1 MERKPSKL
9 TTSSS
14 RPVALATA
22 KSKPPSHSLNKSV
35 SLRSALSTSASSH
48 SLGLHP
54 ALPSHSRTNTTTSKP
69 FAALIRP
76 NLTVDQHP
84 SSLHSQSFLNTSACA
99 RRVSRMSLGSTAK
112 PSTRLARHSELP
124 AVVEKRPLP
133 LPSSEALSHYRE
145 ELTAYEISE
154 ILSFETVFYLG
165 KEANKAQNST
175 FDNEKGDYVPIL
187 GDHMAYRYEIKGIL
201 GKGSFGIVLRCL
213 DHKHKEEVALKV
225 IKNKKLFHQQ
235 GLVEVRVL
243 QMLREKDKEG
253 LVPVVCLRSH
263 FQFRHHLCLVFELL
277 SISLYDYIKNT
288 HFQPLDMLLIRK
300 VAIQLLKVLIFIKKL
315 RIIHCDLKPENIL
328 LRAEGKSTL
337 KVIDFGSSC
346 FENAKVYSYIQ
357 SRFYRAPEVILGT
370 GYSTSIDMWSFGCI
384 LAELAKG
391 GPAFPGESE
400 KHQLALY
407 MEVLGTPPAVV
418 SSKSLKKN
426 LYFDPSGAP
435 RLLHTSKGRAI
446 ICNSSSLEAFLPS
459 VPAAFRDLVGR
470 CLDWNPFTRICPEEA
485 LRHPW
490 FAFDNED
497 AGGRSVLLR
506 TQSSAQF
513 SQTRCRKVSLLLT

>member
-1 MERKPSKL
+1 
-9 TTSSS
+9 
-14 RPVALATA
+14 
-22 KSKPPSHSLNKSV
+22 
-35 SLRSALSTSASSH
+35 
-48 SLGLHP
+48 
-54 ALPSHSRTNTTTSKP
+54 
-69 FAALIRP
+69 
-76 NLTVDQHP
+76 
-84 SSLHSQSFLNTSACA
+84 
-99 RRVSRMSLGSTAK
+99 
-112 PSTRLARHSELP
+112 
-124 AVVEKRPLP
+124 VVEKRPLP
-133 LPSSEALSHYRE
+133 LSSSEALSHYRE
-145 ELTAYEISE
+145 DLTAYEISE

-165 KEANKAQNST
+165 REGSKAKDCT

-201 GKGSFGIVLRCL
+201 GKGSFGVVLRCL
-213 DHKHKEEVALKV
+213 DHKHKDEVAIKV

-243 QMLREKDKEG
+243 QTLREKDKEG

-263 FQFRHHLCLVFELL
+263 FQFRRHLCLVFELL
-277 SISLYDYIKNT
+277 SISLYDYIKNA

-300 VAIQLLKVLIFIKKL
+300 IAMQLLKVLIFIKKL

-328 LRAEGKSTL
+328 LRTEGKSTL

-370 GYSTSIDMWSFGCI
+370 GYTTSIDMWSFGCI
-384 LAELAKG
+384 LAELTKG
-391 GPAFPGESE
+391 SPAFPGESE

-407 MEVLGTPPAVV
+407 MEVLGAPPAVV

-435 RLLHTSKGRAI
+435 RPLHTSKGRPI
-446 ICNSSSLEAFLPS
+446 LCNSVSLEAFLPS
-459 VPAAFRDLVGR
+459 TTASFRDLVSR

-485 LRHPW
+485 LRHSW
-490 FAFDNED
+490 FAFDSED